1 MKIAIGADHAGYSA
15 KKEVICFLEGNGYS
29 VTDVGAFSEESVDYP
44 DIALKVADMV
54 ASHKDDRGILF
65 CGTGIGV
72 SITANK
78 TPGIRAALCSSIV
91 LAKLS
96 RRHNDANILAIGARF
111 HTVKEMISIIKV
123 WLETPFDGGRHT
135 NRINKIEKL
144 T

>member
-1 MKIAIGADHAGYSA
+1 MKSAIGADHAGYSA
-15 KKEVICFLEGNGYS
+15 KKEAICFLEENGYS

-78 TPGIRAALCSSIV
+78 TPGIRAALCSSIE